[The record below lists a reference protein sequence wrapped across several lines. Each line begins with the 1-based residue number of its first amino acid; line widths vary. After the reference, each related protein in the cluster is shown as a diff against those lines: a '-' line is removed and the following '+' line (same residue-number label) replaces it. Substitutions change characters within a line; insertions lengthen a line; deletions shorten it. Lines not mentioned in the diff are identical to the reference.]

1 MAGNLTDEIRGFL
14 AAHTVLSLATVG
26 PKSKPQVADVYYVQG
41 NDPVLY
47 FASGAHSRHAGNIA
61 RDPRVAGTIHALST
75 EWRGIRG
82 VQMEGTCAPTTGLDQ
97 AKAWT
102 RYTTKYPFV
111 LSDPA
116 LIRALGTLRM
126 YRFTPHWLRW
136 IDNSIALG
144 HNVEYLL

>member
-1 MAGNLTDEIRGFL
+1 MAGNLNDEVRAFL
-14 AAHTVLSLATVG
+14 ADHTVLSLATVG
-26 PKSKPQVADVYYVQG
+26 PKGEPQAADVYYVQSD
-41 NDPVLY
+41 DPVLY
-47 FASGAHSRHAGNIA
+47 FVSGAHSRHAGNIA
-61 RDPRVAGTIHALST
+61 RDPRAAGTIHALST
-75 EWRGIRG
+75 EWRDIRG
-82 VQMEGTCAPTTGLDQ
+82 VQLEGTCVRITGQ
-97 AKAWT
+97 ERVKAWT

-116 LIRALGTLRM
+116 LIPALGTVRM